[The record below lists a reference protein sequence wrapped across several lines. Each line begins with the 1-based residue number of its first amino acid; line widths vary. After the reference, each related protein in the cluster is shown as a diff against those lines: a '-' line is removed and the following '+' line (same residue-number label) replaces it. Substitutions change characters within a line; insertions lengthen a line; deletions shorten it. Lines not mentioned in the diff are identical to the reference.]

1 MFTTRERYPDILRE
15 HAVPSEQRLIGH
27 NFILQHDNKPKHSSE
42 VVKKYFE
49 ELTEEEILEVM
60 ILPPQSPDLNTI
72 ERVWEYLDRTKN
84 ERQPKSIHEC
94 IRVLQTVCATIPNEF
109 ILKLYQIAAVR
120 NAMGDH
126 TKY

>member
-72 ERVWEYLDRTKN
+72 ERV
-84 ERQPKSIHEC
+84 
-94 IRVLQTVCATIPNEF
+94 
-109 ILKLYQIAAVR
+109 
-120 NAMGDH
+120 
-126 TKY
+126 